1 MPQAPQEGSTVTT
14 LLAPKTP
21 EVKALAAVLRDKLV
35 ADARQAMKAARE
47 LERQYELPP
56 AKGMGR

>member
-1 MPQAPQEGSTVTT
+1 MQVLPT
-14 LLAPKTP
+14 KTP
-21 EVKALAAVLRDKLV
+21 EVKALATVLRDKLI

-56 AKGMGR
+56 AKGMR